1 MIQIPPEVELVLAS
15 SSPRRSELLGQVG
28 LRFEVR
34 PADIDESVLSNE
46 PPTDYVRRL
55 SIEKAVAVARPGEV
69 VVAADTTVEVDG
81 EILAKPVDADDARRM
96 LQMLSGR
103 VHRVHTGVTVMT
115 YDPDGDRTATR
126 TAVVT
131 TAVSFVE
138 LDDPTLDWYVET
150 GEPDGKAGA
159 YAIQGAAAA
168 FVERLDGSVTNV
180 IGLPLAE
187 TLKMIRLAL
196 SDAGCQ

>member
-1 MIQIPPEVELVLAS
+1 
-15 SSPRRSELLGQVG
+15 
-28 LRFEVR
+28 
-34 PADIDESVLSNE
+34 
-46 PPTDYVRRL
+46 
-55 SIEKAVAVARPGEV
+55 
-69 VVAADTTVEVDG
+69 
-81 EILAKPVDADDARRM
+81 
-96 LQMLSGR
+96 
-103 VHRVHTGVTVMT
+103 
-115 YDPDGDRTATR
+115 
-126 TAVVT
+126 

-138 LDDPTLDWYVET
+138 LDDPTIDWYVET